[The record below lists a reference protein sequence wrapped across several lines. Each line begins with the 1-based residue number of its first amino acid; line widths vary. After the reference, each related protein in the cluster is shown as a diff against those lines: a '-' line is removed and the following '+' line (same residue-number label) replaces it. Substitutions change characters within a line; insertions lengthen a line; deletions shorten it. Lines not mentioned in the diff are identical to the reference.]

1 MTAKWGSCAM
11 LAICL
16 AILAGCRT
24 AQPDLKPVDIDKE
37 RFAGPPME
45 GRYESS
51 AYPKAAF
58 DTPTDPSKRMFDDKG
73 GGVMPARGGGGGMP
87 GMGGAGGM
95 QR

>member
-24 AQPDLKPVDIDKE
+24 AQPNLKPDTTKE
-37 RFAGPPME
+37 QFVLPPM
-45 GRYESS
+45 GDARYDTSV
-51 AYPKAAF
+51 YPKQAF
-58 DTPTDPSKRMFDDKG
+58 ETPTDPNRIRFDDKG
-73 GGVMPARGGGGGMP
+73 GGVMPARGGGMP

-95 QR
+95 PR